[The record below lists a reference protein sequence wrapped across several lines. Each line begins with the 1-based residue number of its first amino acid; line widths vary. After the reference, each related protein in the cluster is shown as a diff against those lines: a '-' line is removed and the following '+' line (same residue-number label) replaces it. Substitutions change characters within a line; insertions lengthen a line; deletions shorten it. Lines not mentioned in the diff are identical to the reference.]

1 MTLNPT
7 LWVIILGLAISAA
20 GIFVCQSAANS
31 YIGMVSGQGKATAA
45 GLYVAFY
52 YLGGSVGAIAPGF
65 AWSAGGWPACV
76 AMIISIQF
84 LTAGLALRFWRS

>member
-7 LWVIILGLAISAA
+7 LWVVILGLAISAT

-52 YLGGSVGAIAPGF
+52 YLGGSIGRSHRICLVGRGVA
-65 AWSAGGWPACV
+65 ACV
-76 AMIISIQF
+76 AMIVSIQF
-84 LTAGLALRFWRS
+84 LTAGLALKFWRS